1 MYKRKAQVVF
11 LDRNGQA
18 AATAARLA
26 NELGADWLEARAA
39 ALEPQTAETGSTA
52 ALGEPDKQWAD
63 LIVHFDA
70 ATGEAAR
77 PLPATT
83 RLKLWP
89 LEADPDT
96 PGDAL
101 TEELRRRVRGMI
113 GGMCMLSRLSPDDD
127 D

>member
-11 LDRNGQA
+11 LDRSGQA

-39 ALEPQTAETGSTA
+39 ALEPQSAGGTPVLDGP
-52 ALGEPDKQWAD
+52 LKQWAD

-83 RLKLWP
+83 RLKLWS
-89 LEADPDT
+89 LKARTET
-96 PGDAL
+96 PGAEL
-101 TEELRRRVRGMI
+101 TEELRRRVSGMI
-113 GGMCMLSRLSPDDD
+113 GGMRMLSRLSPDDD